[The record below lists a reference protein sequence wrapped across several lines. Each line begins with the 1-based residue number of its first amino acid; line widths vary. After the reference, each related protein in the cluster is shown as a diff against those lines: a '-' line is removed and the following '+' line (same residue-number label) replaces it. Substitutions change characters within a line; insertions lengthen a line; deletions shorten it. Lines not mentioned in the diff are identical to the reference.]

1 MRSPGRIP
9 DDDDGPVGALV
20 TLDLPDDSPML
31 GLPWIIT
38 FGPLGADDE
47 WEPVVCGPYERAHA
61 LALAE
66 AVVAEEQLM
75 AVVEPLLPALTPE
88 EIRGE
93 IAAAQIAAEDEA
105 AEIDQADLYG
115 DFEDVMK
122 LTWFCHRPRRGQPC
136 GTCNPCIYTIEEGL
150 GERVPMSGR
159 LRYHLR
165 VIPRVRHW
173 LTRHPD
179 LYMRVRAL
187 YRRLRHSSVT
197 PPRAPAT

>member
-1 MRSPGRIP
+1 MNEAHVRAAS
-9 DDDDGPVGALV
+9 DHDGPVGALV

-38 FGPLGADDE
+38 FGPLGDDDE
-47 WEPVVCGPYERAHA
+47 WEPVVCGPYERPHA

-105 AEIDQADLYG
+105 ARIDEADLYG
-115 DFEDVMK
+115 DFEDV
-122 LTWFCHRPRRGQPC
+122 
-136 GTCNPCIYTIEEGL
+136 IDEEL
-150 GERVPMSGR
+150 ERAAEQEPVPEPLPAPSR
-159 LRYHLR
+159 
-165 VIPRVRHW
+165 
-173 LTRHPD
+173 D
-179 LYMRVRAL
+179 EVRAGL
-187 YRRLRHSSVT
+187 ARIAALLTARGD
-197 PPRAPAT
+197 

>member
-1 MRSPGRIP
+1 M
-9 DDDDGPVGALV
+9 GALV

-38 FGPLGADDE
+38 FGPLGDAEE
-47 WEPVVCGPYERAHA
+47 WEPVVCGPYERPHA

-105 AEIDQADLYG
+105 AQIDQADLYG
-115 DFEDVMK
+115 DFEDV
-122 LTWFCHRPRRGQPC
+122 
-136 GTCNPCIYTIEEGL
+136 IDEEL
-150 GERVPMSGR
+150 ELAAEQEPTAEPPTAPSREE
-159 LRYHLR
+159 
-165 VIPRVRHW
+165 
-173 LTRHPD
+173 
-179 LYMRVRAL
+179 VRAGFARIAEL
-187 YRRLRHSSVT
+187 LT
-197 PPRAPAT
+197 GKGA